1 MLSTPRLRSVQN
13 CKNRN
18 HKTSLVKFEEQF
30 LNTPMWT
37 VNHNN
42 SNRKSSTTNENP
54 VLHLKLNSFNKLE
67 EIAQQ

>member
-1 MLSTPRLRSVQN
+1 MLSTLRLRNAQN
-13 CKNRN
+13 CKNTN